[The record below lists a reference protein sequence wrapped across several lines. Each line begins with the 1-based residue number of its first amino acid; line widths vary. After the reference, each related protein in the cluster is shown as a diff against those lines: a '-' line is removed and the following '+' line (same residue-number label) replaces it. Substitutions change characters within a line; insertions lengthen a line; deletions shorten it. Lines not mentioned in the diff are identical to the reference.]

1 MTEHYVFSLIRMTAT
16 TSCCRVIQFA
26 FYVPYRTA
34 RIPLTRSQIKLSLGL
49 ESVLLTELRSV
60 YKFPGFA
67 GKLALEVSFVRNTN
81 WEGVSQNE
89 ENPNYG
95 NPNYGKT
102 SSFS

>member
-1 MTEHYVFSLIRMTAT
+1 MATA
-16 TSCCRVIQFA
+16 SCCRVIQFD
-26 FYVPYRTA
+26 FYVPYGTA
-34 RIPLTRSQIKLSLGL
+34 RIPPSRKQIKLPLGL
-49 ESVLLTELRSV
+49 ESVQLTEQSSV

-81 WEGVSQNE
+81 WEGVSQNDE
-89 ENPNYG
+89 NPNYGNPNYG